1 MQRGFYTRRNF
12 RFTLDNFEAT
22 QQRPSL
28 PSVYQNLK
36 RVLLKRE
43 PSSTQLHPAPPSS
56 TKLHPPPASSFQPPL
71 SSLQHPQQYLNQN
84 IAIFEI
90 STPNSTF
97 GQIWA
102 QRFKFVRFVCKSVH
116 IVSQGWRFRIQTQ
129 IFETPTS
136 KGIFGQIWAEKV
148 RVVRFSSKLVRMA
161 SSRC

>member
-43 PSSTQLHPAPPSS
+43 PSSTQLHP
-56 TKLHPPPASSFQPPL
+56 PPASSFQPPL

-84 IAIFEI
+84 FAIFEI

-102 QRFKFVRFVCKSVH
+102 QGFKFVRFVCKSVH

-148 RVVRFSSKLVRMA
+148 KVVRFSSKLARMA